1 MKSTIY
7 VDSNIN
13 IQDLSPGDHI
23 FSADFVS
30 DDGGDRL
37 EVKEFEFVKA
47 LQNNDTQ
54 LAMELNMNEDSSPAE
69 IFDIRF
75 PKIHSKAD
83 LSHGFFKTKEAAAGA
98 FLEMITNIYESVKTS
113 YNKFVNL

>member
-1 MKSTIY
+1 MKSAIY
-7 VDSNIN
+7 VESNVN

-30 DDGGDRL
+30 DDESDRL
-37 EVKEFEFVKA
+37 EVKEYEFVKA

-54 LAMELNMNEDSSPAE
+54 LAKELNMSEMSSPAE

-75 PKIHSKAD
+75 PKIHSKTD
-83 LSHGFFKTKEAAAGA
+83 ISHGFFKTKEAAAEA
-98 FLEMITNIYESVKTS
+98 FMNMITHIYESVKTS